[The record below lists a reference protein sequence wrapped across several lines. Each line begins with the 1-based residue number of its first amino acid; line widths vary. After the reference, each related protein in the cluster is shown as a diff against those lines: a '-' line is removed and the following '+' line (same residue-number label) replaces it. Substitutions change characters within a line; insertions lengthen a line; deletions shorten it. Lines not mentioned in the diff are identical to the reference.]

1 MFCALFIVIVK
12 NMATAMTKKS
22 LGVILLFVSET
33 ALAGPMQSVPFI
45 QDAVNGYINA
55 NLAPDGHYEI
65 GGARID
71 PRLQLPQCE
80 QPLQVFIQSGELK
93 PGRNTLGVRCNA
105 EKGWTIY
112 SIVSIKSFKNVLVLN
127 RSLQRSDVIRAEYLN
142 AESRDIGLLQQGY
155 MTELDDVVDKQA
167 VRNIPA
173 GSVLSKLHITELTLV
188 KRGERVNIQ
197 SGKAGVLISA
207 TGTAMADGA
216 KGQKI
221 NVKNLSS
228 QRVIQATV
236 VDSGQVSVYF

>member
-1 MFCALFIVIVK
+1 
-12 NMATAMTKKS
+12 MATAMKIKNLT
-22 LGVILLFVSET
+22 VILLLVSEM
-33 ALAGPMQSVPFI
+33 ALAGPMQSVSLI
-45 QDAVNGYINA
+45 QDAVNHYITT
-55 NLAPDGHYEI
+55 NLEPGGKYEI
-65 GGARID
+65 GGAQID

-80 QPLQVFIQSGELK
+80 QTLQVFTQSGEIK
-93 PGRNTLGVRCNA
+93 PGRNTVGVRCHG

-112 SIVSIKSFKNVLVLN
+112 SMVSVRSFKDVLVLN
-127 RSLQRSDVIRAEYLN
+127 RSLRRSDVIRAEYLS
-142 AESRDIGLLQQGY
+142 AETRDIGLLQQGY
-155 MTELDDVVDKQA
+155 LTELDDVVDKQA

-173 GSVLSKLHITELTLV
+173 GSVLSKLHFAELTLV

-207 TGTAMADGA
+207 VGTAMGDGA

-221 NVKNLSS
+221 NVKNMSS

>member
-1 MFCALFIVIVK
+1 
-12 NMATAMTKKS
+12 MATKMKNVKL
-22 LGVILLFVSET
+22 LGILLVVSEVT
-33 ALAGPMQSVPFI
+33 LGAPVQSVPLI
-45 QDAVNGYINA
+45 QQAVNQFVEA
-55 NLAPDGHYEI
+55 NLDPSGKYEI
-65 GGARID
+65 AAAQID

-80 QPLQVFIQSGELK
+80 QALQGFAQSGELK
-93 PGRNTLGVRCNA
+93 PGRNTIGVRCHG

-112 SIVSIKSFKNVLVLN
+112 SLVTVKSFKNVLVLN
-127 RSLQRSDVIRAEYLN
+127 RSLRRSEVIRAEYLN
-142 AESRDIGLLQQGY
+142 AETRDIGLLPHGY
-155 MTELDDVVDKQA
+155 LTAWDDVVNKQA

-173 GSVLSKLHITELTLV
+173 GSVLSKLHFADVAVV

-207 TGTAMADGA
+207 VGTAMADGV

-228 QRVIQATV
+228 QRIIQATV